1 MKVTPN
7 EEYIFV
13 DLRTTVIRKVTIKDV
28 EYQYV
33 IDNNTYQTKRN
44 MIIYFSDRDMKCYDF
59 RNGYYVVEKYLCNDE
74 FIPLTLGTLLILY
87 GDKRKTAK
95 GLLMGTIKTTKLLK
109 KLPTNSA
116 KILIRM
122 YKENYKI
129 LLKTIKDGYNNF

>member
-13 DLRTTVIRKVTIKDV
+13 DLRTSVIRKVTIKDV

-33 IDNNTYQTKRN
+33 VDNNNYQTKRN

-59 RNGYYVVEKYLCNDE
+59 PNGYYVVEKYLHNDE
-74 FIPLTLGTLLILY
+74 FILLTLGTLLILY

-95 GLLMGTIKTTKLLK
+95 GLLMGTVKIIEYLK
-109 KLPTNSA
+109 KLPTNA
-116 KILIRM
+116 NDTMIRM
-122 YKENYKI
+122 YKNNYKI